1 MAWHSSGVKETL
13 MDEAERKKVTAKIA
27 ELTNVEGQ
35 IKNLAIRLPQVADE
49 LKKLVKVEKDKD
61 KLKKYVALSAATKQ
75 LKADADLA
83 LKELQVVAN
92 ELTDAKLKAAAN
104 AAAIKAMFKSKMPAS
119 GGTAKASNSGAVFFT
134 ASGSKGGQIGP
145 PGFTALTACRI
156 SYTTFAGYLNTLKVG
171 INSL

>member
-1 MAWHSSGVKETL
+1 

-49 LKKLVKVEKDKD
+49 LKKLAKVEKDKD
-61 KLKKYVALSAATKQ
+61 KLKKYVALSAAVKQ

-83 LKELQVVAN
+83 LKELQAVAN
-92 ELTDAKLKAAAN
+92 ELTDAKLKAAPN

-119 GGTAKASNSGAVFFT
+119 GATAKVSNSGAVFFT
-134 ASGSKGGQIGP
+134 ASGSKSGQIGP
-145 PGFTALTACRI
+145 PGFTNLTACRI

-171 INSL
+171 